1 MCLGLFSEEE
11 IISSDFVNLNK
22 SPWSLLQCT
31 VCATLFPFVK
41 YEKKVV
47 FACDSRIFITLVT
60 KQLSTLKILQSGG

>member
-11 IISSDFVNLNK
+11 TISSDFVNLK
-22 SPWSLLQCT
+22 KRPWSLLQCT